1 MKNNLK
7 YEKSLYLKQHSE
19 NPVNW
24 LSLRDDPFKMALDEN
39 KPVFISIGYSACHWC
54 HVMSRKTFCNQE
66 IADYLNTHFI
76 SVKIDREE
84 YPDMDKK
91 YQFYLQI
98 IRNHGGWPLSVF
110 TDFEGVPF
118 YGGTYFPPEESH
130 GLPRF
135 IEILKT
141 VNDFY
146 HNDKQRLL
154 AIKENYKKILAE
166 YKEMSSDLPDVK
178 KMLDSFELKIS
189 EILDFEKGGLSGNNK
204 FPNIPTLLA
213 LLEPTVINL
222 PEIKKFLIKTANIL
236 CTSGIYDHIN
246 GGFFRYCVDT
256 GWNVPHF
263 EKMLYD
269 NALNTIFLSKMYMIT
284 ENPLYLNTANHA
296 LEFLFDQFF
305 ADDGFI
311 ASMNSESKDKN
322 GENVEGYYY
331 LVSEDMFKGLNSKS
345 LEILSQEI
353 FIKDGVINLNKDI
366 SPENLKFIHDLLGRV
381 SIKREKPSL
390 DNKIILSWNALLATA
405 MFEFFEA
412 SSDEFYLDAGLN
424 LVTKII
430 TNFTDGKSFFRIR
443 YEDSLFE
450 HTTLEDFAFILQAL
464 IKAYDISKSK
474 SLFLNVK
481 FIFESALK
489 IFYKDGILYYDR
501 NHEVLETFD
510 EAVFS
515 AFGVF
520 FECWTYLKDYVEEN
534 DNYEKIKLL
543 ALDRFNKYPL
553 AHPTLYRVFSKLN
566 YT

>member
-1 MKNNLK
+1 MKNNLQ

-24 LSLRDDPFKMALDEN
+24 ISLRGNPFEKASDEN
-39 KPVFISIGYSACHWC
+39 KPVFMSIGYSACHWC
-54 HVMSRKTFCNQE
+54 HVMSRETFCNQE

-84 YPDMDKK
+84 YPDIDKK

-98 IRNHGGWPLSVF
+98 IRTHGGWPLSVF
-110 TDFEGVPF
+110 TDSEGVPF

-141 VNDFY
+141 VHDFY

-166 YKEMSSDLPDVK
+166 YQEISAEIPGIK
-178 KMLDSFELKIS
+178 KILDSFELKIS

-236 CTSGIYDHIN
+236 CTSGLYDHIN
-246 GGFFRYCVDT
+246 GGFFRYCVDID
-256 GWNVPHF
+256 WNVPHF

-269 NALNTIFLSKMYMIT
+269 NALNIIFLSKMYTTT

-305 ADDGFI
+305 TDDGFI
-311 ASMNSESKDKN
+311 ASMNAESKDKN
-322 GENVEGYYY
+322 GENIEGYYY
-331 LVSEDMFKGLNSKS
+331 VADEDMFKGINSKS
-345 LEILSQEI
+345 LEVLAQEI
-353 FIKDGVINLNKDI
+353 FIKEGVINLNRDVSPKNLNLVHDI
-366 SPENLKFIHDLLGRV
+366 LG
-381 SIKREKPSL
+381 SIVVKKEKPSS

-412 SSDEFYLDAGLN
+412 SSDEFYLNAGLN
-424 LVTKII
+424 LTNKII
-430 TNFTDGKSFFRIR
+430 TNFTDGKTFFRIR

-450 HTTLEDFAFILQAL
+450 HTTLEDFAFILQSV
-464 IKAYDISKSK
+464 IKAYNISKQK
-474 SLFLNVK
+474 SLLLNAKV
-481 FIFESALK
+481 IFESALK

-510 EAVFS
+510 EAIFS
-515 AFGVF
+515 VFGVF
-520 FECWTYLKDYVEEN
+520 FECWLYLKDYIGDEGS
-534 DNYEKIKLL
+534 YEKIKNL
-543 ALDRFNKYPL
+543 ALDRFDKYPL
-553 AHPTLYRVFSKLN
+553 AHPTIYRIFSRVVHI
-566 YT
+566 